1 MSIVLEKYRK
11 FFARAFLP
19 LTPRFSVLSAA
30 LLFSIC
36 PNFIARRPALWYTL
50 TMTTIKDIVKRTGL
64 SLGTVS
70 KFLNGMPVR
79 ADNRAKI
86 EAAVKELGYSYNDM
100 GRSLKTKRSGLI
112 GILIPSLNEAFS
124 AEIITRAEEV
134 LRRENYAALV
144 SDAMFSTEI
153 EREYLELFVR
163 KRADGVIAVPV
174 SHDAAAYSRLREA
187 GIPLV
192 FIDKDPGGADAFL
205 LDNEPVCRDVA
216 VRICAAGHR
225 RIGILCGNEGLQSA
239 DERLKGFIEG
249 LKQCGVKPDARLI
262 KRGDYTVDGEAR
274 RMVDELLAERPDAVF
289 ASNYYFTLTLI
300 SAVNEK
306 AVPLSSLSYVG
317 FDNLG
322 FTSLVRPVPY
332 LVTQPMSEYGR
343 LAAEKLLARIRGD
356 CSPPAAVRLAAS
368 ICAGET
374 LLRRP
379 V

>member
-1 MSIVLEKYRK
+1 
-11 FFARAFLP
+11 
-19 LTPRFSVLSAA
+19 
-30 LLFSIC
+30 
-36 PNFIARRPALWYTL
+36 
-50 TMTTIKDIVKRTGL
+50 MTTIKDIVKRTGL